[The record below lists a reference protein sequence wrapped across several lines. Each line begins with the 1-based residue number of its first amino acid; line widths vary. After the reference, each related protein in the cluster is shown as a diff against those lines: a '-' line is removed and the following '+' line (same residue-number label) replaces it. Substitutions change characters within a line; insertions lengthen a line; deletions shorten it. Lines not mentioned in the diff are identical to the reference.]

1 MLGVWLGIIGC
12 CCHRRDFSIKLVKS
26 IEIINWRLIQRFL
39 AGIIFNNETA
49 VESRNFMENE
59 KIAGFGHFSSVSPP
73 PSVES
78 SSPFSPPTT
87 DMSEVYLPRTVQGEI
102 VIDNMQ
108 FTPDLANKSSGE
120 FQRFARSIETEV
132 IYR

>member
-1 MLGVWLGIIGC
+1 M
-12 CCHRRDFSIKLVKS
+12 
-26 IEIINWRLIQRFL
+26 INQRLIPRFL

-59 KIAGFGHFSSVSPP
+59 KIAGFGNHHIHFSSVSPP

-87 DMSEVYLPRTVQGEI
+87 DMSGVYLPRTVEGEI

-108 FTPDLANKSSGE
+108 FTPDLANKSTAE
-120 FQRFARSIETEV
+120 FKTLASSIETEV
-132 IYR
+132 IYRFI